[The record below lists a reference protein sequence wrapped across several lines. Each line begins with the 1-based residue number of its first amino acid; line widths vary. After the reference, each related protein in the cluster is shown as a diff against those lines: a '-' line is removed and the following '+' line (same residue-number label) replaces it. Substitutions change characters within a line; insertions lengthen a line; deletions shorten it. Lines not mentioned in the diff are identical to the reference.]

1 MVNIHPPTYDNF
13 LPINDFAKNILLKF
27 LTNHCTIVP
36 LN

>member
-1 MVNIHPPTYDNF
+1 MLNIPPPTYDNF
-13 LPINDFAKNILLKF
+13 LPISDFAKNNLLKF